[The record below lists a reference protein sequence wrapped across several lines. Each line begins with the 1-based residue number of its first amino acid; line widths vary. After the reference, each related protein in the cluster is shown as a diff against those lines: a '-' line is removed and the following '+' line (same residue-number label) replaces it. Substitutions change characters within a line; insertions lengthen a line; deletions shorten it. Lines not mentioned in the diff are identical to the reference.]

1 MRPTCNN
8 PLIPSSVLPGEPK
21 MLSLIRKLTS
31 SSSARPAPSE
41 SSRKRTIGQL
51 DIFLSLLIP
60 QPEYVMAGWDISS
73 ATRQFLGKIFLN

>member
-1 MRPTCNN
+1 
-8 PLIPSSVLPGEPK
+8 

-31 SSSARPAPSE
+31 SSSNRPAPSE

-60 QPEYVMAGWDISS
+60 QPEFVMAGWDISS
-73 ATRQFLGKIFLN
+73 ATKQYLGKMFLNFVSPSSLCSPQIPSWRGSH